1 MENIRRPD
9 FTHALIHLT
18 RERFE
23 SSDDFL
29 IKPVRIG
36 PFDVLKQMLTDRK
49 VRAGS
54 GLVKQSYK
62 VVCLSE
68 CPLSSIHHLTID
80 ISRYRPYGIA
90 ISKSAAFKRGARPV
104 IYLPDE
110 ESAWIPRSEQWRL
123 VRFEH
128 GTVDYTAEREWRLLG
143 DLDLSGV
150 GYFVIVKTQVEANEI
165 QRIAPAGMIA
175 VLPLDLVGDFL

>member
-90 ISKSAAFKRGARPV
+90 ISKSAVRTFGYLRVDALRSQEGRDAIRALETHPPARPPATSRTGRRPV
-104 IYLPDE
+104 RVHACGHCPE
-110 ESAWIPRSEQWRL
+110 PPPPRQADSPST
-123 VRFEH
+123 
-128 GTVDYTAEREWRLLG
+128 G
-143 DLDLSGV
+143 
-150 GYFVIVKTQVEANEI
+150 
-165 QRIAPAGMIA
+165 
-175 VLPLDLVGDFL
+175 